1 MEKKNQN
8 GQNSVAASAQKNNK
22 GMYTYGNE
30 SDCTFF
36 KTKKEAKEYRKDNFG
51 SLYASE
57 AEMDRLIPI
66 RKVVV
71 GYCGFEKNVVLCN

>member
-1 MEKKNQN
+1 MKNKK
-8 GQNSVAASAQKNNK
+8 KNNK
-22 GMYTYGNE
+22 GYTYGNE

-36 KTKKEAKEYRKDNFG
+36 KTKKEAKEHRKENFG

-66 RKVVV
+66 YNICK
-71 GYCGFEKNVVLCN
+71 

>member
-1 MEKKNQN
+1 MNKEIKN
-8 GQNSVAASAQKNNK
+8 GQNNGVATSTKKNNK

-36 KTKKEAKEYRKDNFG
+36 NTKKEAKEHRKEYFG

-57 AEMDRLIPI
+57 AEMDKLIPVY
-66 RKVVV
+66 KV
-71 GYCGFEKNVVLCN
+71 EA

>member
-1 MEKKNQN
+1 MRNNSK
-8 GQNSVAASAQKNNK
+8 GQSAKAVSAQKNNK

-36 KTKKEAKEYRKDNFG
+36 QTKKEAKEHRKENFG

-66 RKVVV
+66 KKVA
-71 GYCGFEKNVVLCN
+71 

>member
-1 MEKKNQN
+1 MKEQSKN
-8 GQNSVAASAQKNNK
+8 GQNNGVATSTKRNNK

-36 KTKKEAKEYRKDNFG
+36 NTKKEAKEHRKDNFG

-57 AEMDRLIPI
+57 AEMDRLIPVY
-66 RKVVV
+66 KV
-71 GYCGFEKNVVLCN
+71 KA

>member
-1 MEKKNQN
+1 MKNNEIN

-30 SDCTFF
+30 SDCTLF
-36 KTKKEAKEYRKDNFG
+36 KTKKEAKEHRKKNFG

-57 AEMDRLIPI
+57 AEMDRLLPI
-66 RKVVV
+66 YNICK
-71 GYCGFEKNVVLCN
+71 

>member
-1 MEKKNQN
+1 MEKENLN
-8 GQNSVAASAQKNNK
+8 GQNSVATSAQKNNK

-36 KTKKEAKEYRKDNFG
+36 NTKKEAKEHRKENFG

-66 RKVVV
+66 TKI
-71 GYCGFEKNVVLCN
+71 CK

>member
-1 MEKKNQN
+1 MQTIKHNIMKNNEVN
-8 GQNSVAASAQKNNK
+8 GQNSVATSAQKNNK

-36 KTKKEAKEYRKDNFG
+36 YTKKEAKEHRKDNFG

-66 RKVVV
+66 RKVA
-71 GYCGFEKNVVLCN
+71 

>member
-1 MEKKNQN
+1 MTKAYNEIKRKIKSSKSTEDE
-8 GQNSVAASAQKNNK
+8 NSVATSAQKNNK

-36 KTKKEAKEYRKDNFG
+36 NTKKEAKEHRKENFG

-66 RKVVV
+66 RKVA
-71 GYCGFEKNVVLCN
+71 